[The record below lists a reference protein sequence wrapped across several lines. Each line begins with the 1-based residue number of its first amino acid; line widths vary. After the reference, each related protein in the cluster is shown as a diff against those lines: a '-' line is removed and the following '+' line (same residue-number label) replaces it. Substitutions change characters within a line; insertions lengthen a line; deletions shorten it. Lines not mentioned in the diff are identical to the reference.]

1 MANVNKV
8 ILIGRLT
15 RDPESRSFTNGGKV
29 TSFGFAVTNRKKN
42 VSTGNWEDDPM
53 FIDVKIFNRGEQGR
67 QADLAEGSLR
77 KGHQVFLEGRLVLE
91 TWDDKQTGQK
101 RSKHVVY
108 VDNFQFLERRE
119 DGAGSGDGGSRYQR
133 GPAPAPQKK
142 PSAPPPQEEA
152 FEEAP
157 MGGGEGG
164 QDDIPF

>member
-15 RDPESRSFTNGGKV
+15 RDPEARSFSNGGKV
-29 TSFGFAVTNRKKN
+29 VSFGFAVSNRRKN
-42 VSTGNWEDDPM
+42 PTTGQWEDGDPL
-53 FIDVKIFNRGEQGR
+53 FIDVKVFNRGEQGR
-67 QADLAEGSLR
+67 QANLAEESLR
-77 KGHQVFLEGRLVLE
+77 KGHQVYLEGKLVLE

-119 DGAGSGDGGSRYQR
+119 EGGRPAEGGSRYQR
-133 GPAPAPQKK
+133 PAAAPQQKA
-142 PSAPPPQEEA
+142 SAPPHEEES
-152 FEEAP
+152 FDEAP
-157 MGGGEGG
+157 VGGGEGP